1 MAETRCDV
9 HTLIGDIVV
18 LADSAVLLVKD
29 AAEDRGWRLPGG
41 PLRHGEHPEAAA
53 RRLLKEQTGMEPEYV
68 ELMEVESMP
77 GTNWH
82 LYFHFRTDL
91 DRRPEPGPMIGDLRL
106 FQLEHLPATQLG
118 TWERDV
124 IYRVVSK

>member
-1 MAETRCDV
+1 MPEVRCDI
-9 HTLIGDIVV
+9 HTLVSDIVV

-29 AAEDRGWRLPGG
+29 ADPDRGWRLPGG
-41 PLRHGEHPEAAA
+41 PLRHGEQPEAAA
-53 RRLLKEQTGMEPEYV
+53 RRLLQEQIGMTPEAV
-68 ELMEVESMP
+68 DLVDVESVA
-77 GTNWH
+77 GSNWH

-91 DRRPEPGPMIGDLRL
+91 DRHPAPGPAIGELRL
-106 FQLEHLPATQLG
+106 FQLEHLPATQHG